1 MQVHWCDVNKIVYLG
16 PAFSALTLLVGR
28 LEGHPACKTLSDEVL
43 VWLSVWNEVQTVCI
57 WSSWCHWHPKTP
69 SYLASFKARLFLP
82 FWYRLTQVVLEK
94 RPLNSCSSSI
104 SIVVVVDS
112 SMEWLL
118 SQLVVRVITVA
129 GQRATGQFIYSICQ
143 VSVNVLSDA
152 FSTYCCV
159 PPYHNCI
166 DSPLK
171 TPTNTQDI
179 PLPVTHLLLLLDAVF
194 QPILHVSV
202 VVCNYPNSRI
212 WLFVYIKLT
221 SCF

>member
-82 FWYRLTQVVLEK
+82 FWYRLIQVVLEK
-94 RPLNSCSSSI
+94 RPLNSCSSSSSS

-129 GQRATGQFIYSICQ
+129 GQRATGQFIYSVCQ
-143 VSVNVLSDA
+143 VSVDVLSDA
-152 FSTYCCV
+152 VSTHCCL
-159 PPYHNCI
+159 PLYHNLM
-166 DSPLK
+166 PLK
-171 TPTNTQDI
+171 APTNTQD
-179 PLPVTHLLLLLDAVF
+179 PPACHSHTRTPV
-194 QPILHVSV
+194 
-202 VVCNYPNSRI
+202 
-212 WLFVYIKLT
+212 
-221 SCF
+221 